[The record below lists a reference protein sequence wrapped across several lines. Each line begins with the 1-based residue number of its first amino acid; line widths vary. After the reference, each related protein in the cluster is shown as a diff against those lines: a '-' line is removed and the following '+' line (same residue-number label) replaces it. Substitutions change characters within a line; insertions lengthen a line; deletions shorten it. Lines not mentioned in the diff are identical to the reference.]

1 MNIMKDKINIILTFQ
16 DYFDA
21 VSFDT
26 AELKEKVA
34 YVLFYV
40 TEIAALRKDM
50 VPKIIAHRIN
60 DQIRSYRQRVPL
72 DQGEE
77 IVLTTEE
84 EISCIMSGNPTCFAV
99 SSVGDRRDRTNEE
112 VAYVLTKAKSNEL
125 WQEFNTN
132 IKDIL
137 MRYKKKNLFE
147 KTWLSL
153 FALGFLILGI
163 YLYLSFEYSSDVN
176 VKNLSKRDFLE
187 LVNFKE
193 SDDEERAIFFT
204 YYITQLTDLRKD
216 ITPHVICERIADWK
230 YNMPSEEKLK
240 RFFEESKFVRKS
252 DLRDSAYVLTKQGID
267 KVENVINAKSRK
279 DVVTVKWIME
289 NVSAL
294 TVVGFFSMLITL
306 LTTIFAWG
314 YRTATI
320 FRD

>member
-1 MNIMKDKINIILTFQ
+1 MKDKINIILTFQ

-176 VKNLSKRDFLE
+176 VKNLSKKDFLE

-230 YNMPSEEKLK
+230 YNMLSEEKLK

-314 YRTATI
+314 YRTATM

>member
-1 MNIMKDKINIILTFQ
+1 
-16 DYFDA
+16 
-21 VSFDT
+21 
-26 AELKEKVA
+26 
-34 YVLFYV
+34 
-40 TEIAALRKDM
+40 M

-176 VKNLSKRDFLE
+176 VKNLSKKDFLE